1 MFLWRPSDETEACT
15 HYRSRSAHS
24 IGVLT
29 MRKLVST
36 FSFLVLA
43 GCSGGH
49 PISYFALTP
58 QPSPDAYTCA
68 LRKVNELGYTI
79 TNTSKDAGFLTADK
93 QTTGTMHKLLT
104 NGEVHDQLTV
114 SVFDDAAT
122 QQRKVRVTAGTT
134 EAKSG
139 LLGGTSTSAQSPSDS
154 GIADANS
161 VLSACATGPITKQSS
176 ATWSAR
182 VAVALSN

>member
-1 MFLWRPSDETEACT
+1 MRTIASTLAFLA
-15 HYRSRSAHS
+15 
-24 IGVLT
+24 
-29 MRKLVST
+29 LV
-36 FSFLVLA
+36 

-58 QPSPDAYTCA
+58 QPSPDAYACA

-93 QTTGTMHKLLT
+93 QTTGTMHKILT
-104 NGEVHDQLTV
+104 NSEVHDQLTV

-134 EAKSG
+134 EAKTG

-161 VLSACATGPITKQSS
+161 VLSACATGPITKQAR
-176 ATWSAR
+176 ATWSASIGM
-182 VAVALSN
+182 AMGN